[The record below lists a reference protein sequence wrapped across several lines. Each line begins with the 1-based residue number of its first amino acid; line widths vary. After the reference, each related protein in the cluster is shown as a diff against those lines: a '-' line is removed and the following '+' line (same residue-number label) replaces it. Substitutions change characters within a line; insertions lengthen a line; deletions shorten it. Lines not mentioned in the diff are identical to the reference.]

1 MNIAI
6 RFVELAFRALSPT
19 EQAEL
24 KRLVLKMALAVVAG
38 TGLLT
43 WFVVVPAMNQV
54 GAPTP
59 PTTAASEVN
68 VVARAPGTDPAFA
81 LNFCKDPAT
90 VVTRPRFPVPEQNGA
105 LEASRG
111 TDTLTWPG
119 YGVSARYQTSSDGRD
134 IDITPAAVE
143 CLQKKVR

>member
-1 MNIAI
+1 MH
-6 RFVELAFRALSPT
+6 ALTPL

-24 KRLVLKMALAVVAG
+24 KRLVLKMVVAVVMG

-43 WFVVVPAMNQV
+43 WFVIVPGMNQA
-54 GAPTP
+54 GGPTP
-59 PTTAASEVN
+59 PTTAADEVN
-68 VVARAPGTDPAFA
+68 IVARAPGTDPAFA

-90 VVTRPRFPVPEQNGA
+90 TVTRPRFPVPEQNGS

-119 YGVSARYQTSSDGRD
+119 FGVTARYQTSSEGRD
-134 IDITPAAVE
+134 IDITPAAVD
-143 CLQKKVR
+143 CLQKKVK